1 MKRQDQHILN
11 LLGRA
16 WYARAIKERSV
27 NFYQKAL
34 ENAKTALDLFVK
46 ESSKSKFI
54 HSVKFNIALLHFQ
67 IAETLR
73 RSNPKFRTVQQ
84 IKDSLEGLKEGLELF
99 RELNDLKE
107 FNMIPKE
114 ELEQRIQLGE
124 TTMKSALERSL
135 NEQEEFEKEQSAKID
150 EARKIL
156 EENELKEQERMKQE
170 EEARRLK
177 LEKQAEEYRKLQ
189 DEAQKLIQER
199 EAMAISEHN
208 VKDDSDLSDKDN
220 EYDEEKPRQKR
231 KRSTKTKNSGESK
244 RRKAAKKTLSDS
256 DEDDDDVVKKP
267 SHNKG
272 KKSQLSNEFIE
283 DSDEEEAQMSGS
295 EQNKNDDN
303 DENNDNDDNDGLF

>member
-1 MKRQDQHILN
+1 M
-11 LLGRA
+11 
-16 WYARAIKERSV
+16 
-27 NFYQKAL
+27 
-34 ENAKTALDLFVK
+34 DLFVK

-220 EYDEEKPRQKR
+220 EYDEEKA
-231 KRSTKTKNSGESK
+231 KTK
-244 RRKAAKKTLSDS
+244 KK
-256 DEDDDDVVKKP
+256 EV
-267 SHNKG
+267 
-272 KKSQLSNEFIE
+272 
-283 DSDEEEAQMSGS
+283 
-295 EQNKNDDN
+295 NKN
-303 DENNDNDDNDGLF
+303 